1 MVRIAPLELLV
12 GKLVG
17 FISLHLF
24 SQFPFETC
32 RSSQRTHPFSFT
44 ILSLQ
49 QPGTA

>member
-17 FISLHLF
+17 FISLNVF
-24 SQFPFETC
+24 SQFPFESC
-32 RSSQRTHPFSFT
+32 RSSQAHLFSFT
-44 ILSLQ
+44 ILSFQ